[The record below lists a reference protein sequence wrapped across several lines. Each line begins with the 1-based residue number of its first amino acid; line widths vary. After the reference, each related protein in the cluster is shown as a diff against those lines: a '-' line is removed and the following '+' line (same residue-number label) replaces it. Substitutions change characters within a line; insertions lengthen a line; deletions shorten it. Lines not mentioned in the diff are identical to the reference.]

1 MILRSIVI
9 LVAMAAGTAFALD
22 HPPLP
27 HRVLHVI
34 SPAQLEATCPG
45 TFACAIV
52 DWGRRTCHV
61 YVPNAHLPGRPS
73 RRKLLAHE
81 FRPER
86 GQDPDPFPCRSLRHV
101 VYAALL
107 HFGLET
113 AREKPKK

>member
-34 SPAQLEATCPG
+34 SPAHLEATCPG

-81 FRPER
+81 FRHCEGR
-86 GQDPDPFPCRSLRHV
+86 GQD
-101 VYAALL
+101 
-107 HFGLET
+107 
-113 AREKPKK
+113 